1 MRDPWTARRSNQSIL
16 KEISQSL
23 MFTGRTDAETET
35 SILWQPDVNDTAIPL
50 LGIYSEKTIIQKDTC
65 TPMFTAAL
73 STVARTWM
81 QPR

>member
-1 MRDPWTARRSNQSIL
+1 MWRIGKSLKLLVGMQTDTATMESDM
-16 KEISQSL
+16 EIPIKL
-23 MFTGRTDAETET
+23 G
-35 SILWQPDVNDTAIPL
+35 IKLPYDTAIPL